1 MKELVGPCN
10 KEKAPVGAF
19 SRHCVISRSPV
30 DTSTDTDTEHGPGN
44 PSPESQVTL
53 SPLSCELQFWPW
65 KHFTWLEIIS
75 NSVNYTFRWVQI
87 VYGLGCRLFLLS
99 AYIQSCSYLQSL
111 PSLSRGFIKNIKS
124 DILFHPFQQ
133 KQINLWL
140 TIFSDPIS
148 MIVADNG

>member
-1 MKELVGPCN
+1 MCVNYFLLTH
-10 KEKAPVGAF
+10 F
-19 SRHCVISRSPV
+19 SLKHTILCISL
-30 DTSTDTDTEHGPGN
+30 TSYT
-44 PSPESQVTL
+44 PSL
-53 SPLSCELQFWPW
+53 SPLSWELQFWPW

-133 KQINLWL
+133 KQINLSDN
-140 TIFSDPIS
+140 IFRPNFNDCSR
-148 MIVADNG
+148 